1 MKIRLALLSVFD
13 KTGLI
18 EFAVGL
24 RELGVD
30 ILSTGGTAKALRG
43 SGIDLTEVAT
53 HTGSPEIMDGRV
65 KTLHPR
71 IHGGILV
78 VRDDQKHMREA
89 AAQGIVPID
98 LVCVNLYPFEKVVA
112 DPAVRLEEAI
122 ENIDIGGPAMVR
134 SAAKNHRYVTVITDP
149 ADYPRVMEELS
160 RREGVVGDMLRRELA
175 LKAFAHTSRYD
186 AAITSWL
193 GSRGEGLPEM
203 LVLQYEKIDDLRYG
217 ENPHQEG
224 AWYRGD
230 SRTGPSIAHAK
241 FHGGKELSYN
251 NILDLDAALEL
262 VKDLPTPAAAVIK
275 HNNPC
280 GAATADAPAE
290 AFTRAVAG
298 DPVSAYGGILAL
310 NVPLDAATAER
321 VVAKEHFFE
330 AVVAPSLSAPALK
343 ILREKPKWGKNVR
356 ILESGTPAP
365 SAPPFIVRGIR
376 DGLLYQSWDTESAA
390 QWTPSAGSPTE
401 SQNADLRFAWAV
413 CKHVK
418 SNAIVIARDGQVVGV
433 GAGQM
438 SRLDSA
444 ILAVRKAGDRA
455 KGAVAASD
463 AFFPFPDALETL
475 ADAGVVAV
483 AHPGGSIRDA
493 EVAAAATKRGI
504 ALVVTGTRH
513 FRH

>member
-1 MKIRLALLSVFD
+1 MKVRLALLSVFD

-18 EFAVGL
+18 EFATSL
-24 RELGVD
+24 REAGIDL
-30 ILSTGGTAKALRG
+30 LSTGGTARALKAAG
-43 SGIDLTEVAT
+43 LTLAEVAS

-78 VRDDQKHMREA
+78 VRDDEKHMREA

-112 DPAVRLEEAI
+112 NPAVRMEEAI

-149 ADYPRVMEELS
+149 ADYPRVLEELS
-160 RREGVVGDMLRRELA
+160 RREGTVGDMLRRELA
-175 LKAFAHTSRYD
+175 VKAFAHTSRYD

-193 GSRGEGLPEM
+193 GSRGEGMPEM
-203 LVLQYEKIDDLRYG
+203 LAMQYEKIDDLRYG
-217 ENPHQEG
+217 ENPHQKG
-224 AWYRGD
+224 AWFRGFA
-230 SRTGPSIAHAK
+230 RTGPSIAHAR

-251 NILDLDAALEL
+251 NILDLDSALEL
-262 VKDLPTPAAAVIK
+262 VRDLPAPAAAVIK

-280 GAATADAPAE
+280 GAATAPAAAE

-310 NVPLDAATAER
+310 NVPLDAETAER
-321 VVAKEHFFE
+321 VVTKEHFFE
-330 AVVAPSLSAPALK
+330 AVVAPVISPEALK
-343 ILREKPKWGKNVR
+343 TLREKPKWGKNVR
-356 ILESGTPAP
+356 ILESGTLAP
-365 SAPPFIVRGIR
+365 TGAPFVVRGIR
-376 DGLLYQSWDTESAA
+376 DGILYQTADAEMVS
-390 QWTPSAGSPTE
+390 QWTAAAGST
-401 SQNADLRFAWAV
+401 SAVQDADLRFAWAV

-444 ILAVRKAGDRA
+444 ILAVRKAGDKAR
-455 KGAVAASD
+455 GAVAASD

-475 ADAGVVAV
+475 ADAGVIAV

-493 EVAAAATKRGI
+493 EVAAAAKKRGI

>member
-1 MKIRLALLSVFD
+1 MKVRLALLSVFD
-13 KTGLI
+13 KTGLV
-18 EFAVGL
+18 EFARDL
-24 RELGVD
+24 REFGVD
-30 ILSTGGTAKALRG
+30 IISTGGTAKALKG
-43 SGIDLTEVAT
+43 AGVALTEVAS

-78 VRDDQKHMREA
+78 VRDDEKHMGEA

-112 DPAVRLEEAI
+112 NPAVRLEEAV

-149 ADYPRVMEELS
+149 ADYARVLDELK
-160 RREGVVGDMLRRELA
+160 RREGTVGDMLRRELA
-175 LKAFAHTSRYD
+175 VKAFAHTSRYD

-193 GSRGEGLPEM
+193 GSRGEGMPEM
-203 LVLQYEKIDDLRYG
+203 LALQYEKIDDLRYG
-217 ENPHQEG
+217 ENPHQKG
-224 AWYRGD
+224 AWYRGFAR
-230 SRTGPSIAHAK
+230 SGPSIAHAT

-251 NILDLDAALEL
+251 NILDLDSALEL
-262 VKDLPTPAAAVIK
+262 VRDLPSPAAVVIK

-280 GAATADAPAE
+280 GGATGTSVAD

-310 NVPLDAATAER
+310 NVPLDAETAER
-321 VVAKEHFFE
+321 VVLKEHFFE
-330 AVVAPSLSAPALK
+330 AIVAPAFAPEAMK
-343 ILREKPKWGKNVR
+343 TLREKPKWGKNVR
-356 ILESGTPAP
+356 ILESGAGAP
-365 SAPPFIVRGIR
+365 SGQPHIVRGIR
-376 DGLLYQSWDTESAA
+376 DGLLYQSWDSEAAA
-390 QWTPSAGSPTE
+390 QWTPSAGSTTLA
-401 SQNADLRFAWAV
+401 QDADLKFAWAV

-418 SNAIVIARDGQVVGV
+418 SNAIVIARDGQIVGV

-493 EVAAAATKRGI
+493 EVAAAAKKRGI

>member
-13 KTGLI
+13 KAGLV
-18 EFAVGL
+18 EFARGL
-24 RELGVD
+24 RDFGVD
-30 ILSTGGTAKALRG
+30 ILSTGGTAKALKG
-43 SGIDLTEVAT
+43 AGVALTEVAS

-78 VRDDQKHMREA
+78 VRDDERHMREA

-98 LVCVNLYPFEKVVA
+98 LVCVNLYPFERVVA

-149 ADYPRVMEELS
+149 ADYGRVLEEIS
-160 RREGVVGDMLRRELA
+160 RREGTVGDMLRRELA
-175 LKAFAHTSRYD
+175 VKAFAHTSRYD
-186 AAITSWL
+186 AAIGSWL
-193 GSRGEGLPEM
+193 GSREGLPE
-203 LVLQYEKIDDLRYG
+203 LLALQFEKIEDLRYG
-217 ENPHQEG
+217 ENPHQKA
-224 AWYRGD
+224 AWYR
-230 SRTGPSIAHAK
+230 SAARTGPSIAHAR

-251 NILDLDAALEL
+251 NILDLDSALEL
-262 VKDLPTPAAAVIK
+262 VRELPAPSAAVIK

-280 GAATADAPAE
+280 GAATGPGSAE

-310 NVPLDAATAER
+310 NTALDAETAER
-321 VVAKEHFFE
+321 VVLKEHFFE
-330 AVVAPSLSAPALK
+330 AVVAPSIAPEALK
-343 ILREKPKWGKNVR
+343 TLREKPKWGKNVR
-356 ILESGTPAP
+356 ILESGAEAAAGAP
-365 SAPPFIVRGIR
+365 FAVRGIR
-376 DGLLYQSWDTESAA
+376 DGLLYQSWNSGDAA
-390 QWTPSAGSPTE
+390 QWTAAAGSTTPA
-401 SQNADLRFAWAV
+401 QNADLRFAWTV

-418 SNAIVIARDGQVVGV
+418 SNAIVIARDGRVVGV

-444 ILAVRKAGDRA
+444 ILAVLKAGGRA
-455 KGAVAASD
+455 RGAVAASD
-463 AFFPFPDALETL
+463 AFFPFPDALEKL

-493 EVAAAATKRGI
+493 EVAAAAKQRGL
-504 ALVVTGTRH
+504 ALIVTGTRH

>member
-13 KTGLI
+13 KTGLV
-18 EFAVGL
+18 EFATSL
-24 RELGVD
+24 SELGID
-30 ILSTGGTAKALRG
+30 MLSTGGTAKALKG
-43 SGIDLTEVAT
+43 AGIRLTEVAS

-78 VRDDQKHMREA
+78 VRDDDRHMREA

-112 DPAVRLEEAI
+112 NPAVRMAEAI

-149 ADYPRVMEELS
+149 ADYPRVLEELA
-160 RREGVVGDMLRRELA
+160 RREGTVGEMLRRELA
-175 LKAFAHTSRYD
+175 VKAFAHTSRYD
-186 AAITSWL
+186 AAIASWL
-193 GSRGEGLPEM
+193 GSRGEGMPE
-203 LVLQYEKIDDLRYG
+203 LLALQYEKIEDLRYG
-217 ENPHQEG
+217 ENPQQKG
-224 AWYRGD
+224 AWYRGAAK
-230 SRTGPSIAHAK
+230 TGPSIAHAK

-251 NILDLDAALEL
+251 NILDCDAAHEL
-262 VKDLPTPAAAVIK
+262 VRDLPIPSAVVIK

-280 GAATADAPAE
+280 GASTAANAAE

-310 NVPLDAATAER
+310 NVPLDAETAER

-330 AVVAPSLSAPALK
+330 AIVAPVFSEQALK
-343 ILREKPKWGKNVR
+343 TLREKPKWGKNVR
-356 ILESGTPAP
+356 ILETGAGASTATPYV
-365 SAPPFIVRGIR
+365 VRGIR
-376 DGLLYQSWDTESAA
+376 DGLLYQTGDSESSSK
-390 QWTPSAGSPTE
+390 WEPSAGSITPA
-401 SQNADLRFAWAV
+401 QDADLKFAWSV

-444 ILAVRKAGDRA
+444 VLAVRKAGDRS

-475 ADAGVVAV
+475 ADAGVVAI

-493 EVAAAATKRGI
+493 EVAAAAKKRGV
-504 ALVVTGTRH
+504 ALIVSGMRH

>member
-13 KTGLI
+13 KTGLV
-18 EFAVGL
+18 EFATGL
-24 RELGVD
+24 REAGIDL
-30 ILSTGGTAKALRG
+30 ISTGGTAKALKSAG
-43 SGIDLTEVAT
+43 LDLTEVAS

-78 VRDDQKHMREA
+78 VRDDEKHMREA

-98 LVCVNLYPFEKVVA
+98 LVCVNLYPFEKVIA
-112 DPAVRLEEAI
+112 NPAVKIAEAI

-134 SAAKNHRYVTVITDP
+134 SAAKNHRYVTVVTDP
-149 ADYPRVMEELS
+149 ADYPRVLEELS
-160 RREGVVGDMLRRELA
+160 RREGTVGEMLRRELA
-175 LKAFAHTSRYD
+175 VKAFAHTSRYD

-193 GSRGEGLPEM
+193 GSRGEGLPDV
-203 LVLQYEKIDDLRYG
+203 LALQYEKIDDLRYG
-217 ENPHQEG
+217 ENPHQKG
-224 AWYRGD
+224 AWYRGFTR
-230 SRTGPSIAHAK
+230 SGPSIARAR
-241 FHGGKELSYN
+241 FLGGKELSYN
-251 NILDLDAALEL
+251 NILDLDSALEL
-262 VKDLPTPAAAVIK
+262 VRDLPSPAAAVIK

-280 GAATADAPAE
+280 GAATGPGAAE

-310 NVPLDAATAER
+310 NVPLDAETAER
-321 VVAKEHFFE
+321 VAAKEHFFE
-330 AVVAPSLSAPALK
+330 AVVAPSMAPEALK
-343 ILREKPKWGKNVR
+343 TLREKPKWGKNVR
-356 ILESGTPAP
+356 ILEAGSEPA
-365 SAPPFIVRGIR
+365 STAPFAVRGIR
-376 DGLLYQSWDTESAA
+376 DGLLYQTWDAA
-390 QWTPSAGSPTE
+390 VAAEWAPSAGLPTP
-401 SQNADLRFAWAV
+401 SQNDDLRFAWAV

-418 SNAIVIARDGQVVGV
+418 SNAIVIAREGQVVGV

-463 AFFPFPDALETL
+463 AFFPFPDALEAL

-483 AHPGGSIRDA
+483 VHPGGSIRDA
-493 EVAAAATKRGI
+493 EVVEAAKKRGI

-513 FRH
+513 FKH

>member
-1 MKIRLALLSVFD
+1 MKVRLALLSVFD

-18 EFAVGL
+18 EFAREL
-24 RELGVD
+24 RELGID
-30 ILSTGGTAKALRG
+30 IISTGGTAKALRT
-43 SGIDLTEVAT
+43 SGVTLTEVAA

-78 VRDDQKHMREA
+78 VRDDERHMREA

-112 DPAVRLEEAI
+112 RPEVRMEEAI

-134 SAAKNHRYVTVITDP
+134 SSAKNHRYVTVITDP
-149 ADYPRVMEELS
+149 ADYARVLEEMS
-160 RREGVVGDMLRRELA
+160 RREGQVGEMLRRELA
-175 LKAFAHTSRYD
+175 VKAFAHTARYD

-193 GSRGEGLPEM
+193 GSRGEGMPEM
-203 LVLQYEKIDDLRYG
+203 LAQQYEKIDDLRYG
-217 ENPHQEG
+217 ENPHQKG
-224 AWYRGD
+224 AWYRGFTR
-230 SRTGPSIAHAK
+230 SGPSIAHAK

-251 NILDLDAALEL
+251 NILDLDSALEL
-262 VKDLPTPAAAVIK
+262 VRDLPSPAAAIIK

-280 GAATADAPAE
+280 GAATGPDAAE
-290 AFTRAVAG
+290 SFTRAVAG

-321 VVAKEHFFE
+321 VAAKENFFE
-330 AVVAPSLSAPALK
+330 AVVAPTIAPDALK
-343 ILREKPKWGKNVR
+343 TLREKPKWGKNVR
-356 ILESGTPAP
+356 ILETGVVAEASTPYT
-365 SAPPFIVRGIR
+365 VRGIR
-376 DGLLYQSWDTESAA
+376 DGILYQTGDSESAS
-390 QWTPSAGSPTE
+390 QWIPSAGEATPA
-401 SQNADLRFAWAV
+401 QDADLRFAWAV

-418 SNAIVIARDGQVVGV
+418 SNAIVIAREGQVVGV

-444 ILAVRKAGDRA
+444 FLAVRKAGERA

-463 AFFPFPDALETL
+463 AFFPFPDALEAL

-493 EVAAAATKRGI
+493 EVAAAAKKRGVTLI
-504 ALVVTGTRH
+504 VTGTRH

>member
-30 ILSTGGTAKALRG
+30 ILSTGGTAKALKG
-43 SGIDLTEVAT
+43 AGIDLTEVAA

-78 VRDDQKHMREA
+78 VRDDEKHMREA
-89 AAQGIVPID
+89 AARGIVPID

-112 DPAVRLEEAI
+112 NPAVRMEEAI

-149 ADYPRVMEELS
+149 ADYPRVLEELS
-160 RREGVVGDMLRRELA
+160 KREGGSGDMLRRELA
-175 LKAFAHTSRYD
+175 VKAFAHTSRYD

-193 GSRGEGLPEM
+193 GSRGEGLPEV
-203 LVLQYEKIDDLRYG
+203 LALQYEKIDDLRYG
-217 ENPHQEG
+217 ENPHQKA
-224 AWYRGD
+224 AWYRAF
-230 SRTGPSIAHAK
+230 SRTGPSIAAAK
-241 FHGGKELSYN
+241 VLGGKELSYN
-251 NILDLDAALEL
+251 NILDLDSALEL
-262 VKDLPTPAAAVIK
+262 VRDLPSPAAAVIK

-280 GAATADAPAE
+280 GAATSATAAE

-298 DPVSAYGGILAL
+298 DPVSAFGGILAL
-310 NVPLDAATAER
+310 NVPLDPATAER

-330 AVVAPSLSAPALK
+330 AVVAPVISPEALK
-343 ILREKPKWGKNVR
+343 TLKEKPKWGKNVR
-356 ILESGTPAP
+356 ILESGTG
-365 SAPPFIVRGIR
+365 SLSGTPFTVRGIR
-376 DGLLYQSWDTESAA
+376 DGALYQTSDTEAA
-390 QWTPSAGSPTE
+390 SQWTASAGSTTPA
-401 SQNADLRFAWAV
+401 QDADLRFAWAV

-475 ADAGVVAV
+475 ADAGVVAA

-493 EVAAAATKRGI
+493 EVVAAANKRNI

-513 FRH
+513 FKH

>member
-13 KTGLI
+13 KSGLV
-18 EFAVGL
+18 EFARGL
-24 RELGVD
+24 REFGVD
-30 ILSTGGTAKALRG
+30 LLSTGGTAKALRG
-43 SGIDLTEVAT
+43 AGIALTEVAA

-71 IHGGILV
+71 IHG
-78 VRDDQKHMREA
+78 
-89 AAQGIVPID
+89 
-98 LVCVNLYPFEKVVA
+98 
-112 DPAVRLEEAI
+112 EEAI

-149 ADYPRVMEELS
+149 ADYPRVLESIS
-160 RREGVVGDMLRRELA
+160 RREGGVGDMLRRELA
-175 LKAFAHTSRYD
+175 VKAFAHTSRYD
-186 AAITSWL
+186 TAIASWL
-193 GSRGEGLPEM
+193 GSRDGLPE
-203 LVLQYEKIDDLRYG
+203 LLALQYEKVEDLRYG
-217 ENPHQEG
+217 ENPHQKA
-224 AWYRGD
+224 AWYRGF
-230 SRTGPSIAHAK
+230 SRSGPSIAHAK

-251 NILDLDAALEL
+251 NILDLDSALDL
-262 VKDLPTPAAAVIK
+262 VRDLPTPAAAIVK

-280 GAATADAPAE
+280 GAATGPGAAE

-310 NVPLDAATAER
+310 NVPLDVETADR
-321 VVAKEHFFE
+321 VAAKENFFE
-330 AVVAPSLSAPALK
+330 AVVAPAITPEAMRT
-343 ILREKPKWGKNVR
+343 LREKPKWGKNVR
-356 ILESGTPAP
+356 ILESGTDPVSAAP
-365 SAPPFIVRGIR
+365 FAVRGIR
-376 DGLLYQSWDTESAA
+376 DGILYQSADSESAA
-390 QWTPSAGSPTE
+390 QWIPSAGSPTP
-401 SQNADLRFAWAV
+401 SQDADLRFAWAV

-444 ILAVRKAGDRA
+444 FLAVRKAGERA

-493 EVAAAATKRGI
+493 EVAAAAKKRGVT
-504 ALVVTGTRH
+504 LMVTGTRH

>member
-1 MKIRLALLSVFD
+1 MKVRLALLSVYD
-13 KTGLI
+13 KANLVS
-18 EFAVGL
+18 FAHDL
-24 RELGVD
+24 REFGID
-30 ILSTGGTAKALRG
+30 ILSTGGTAKALKDA
-43 SGIDLTEVAT
+43 GIVHTEVAS

-71 IHGGILV
+71 IHGGILA
-78 VRDDQKHMREA
+78 VRDNDRHMREA
-89 AAQGIVPID
+89 SAQGIVPID

-112 DPAVRLEEAI
+112 KPDVRLEEAI

-134 SAAKNHRYVTVITDP
+134 SAAKNHRYVTIVTDP
-149 ADYPRVMEELS
+149 ADYVRVLDELK
-160 RREGVVGDMLRRELA
+160 RREGVVGEMLRRELA
-175 LKAFAHTSRYD
+175 VKAYAHTACYD
-186 AAITSWL
+186 AAIASWL
-193 GSRGEGLPEM
+193 GSRGGLPE
-203 LVLQYEKIDDLRYG
+203 LLALQYDKVEDLRYG
-217 ENPHQEG
+217 ENPHQKG
-224 AWYRGD
+224 AWYR
-230 SRTGPSIAHAK
+230 SPARTGPSIAHAK

-251 NILDLDAALEL
+251 NILDSDAAHEL
-262 VKDLPTPAAAVIK
+262 VRELPSPSAVVIK

-280 GAATADAPAE
+280 GAATGPAIAE

-310 NVPLDAATAER
+310 NVPLDAETAER

-330 AVVAPSLSAPALK
+330 TIVAPSFAPEAMK
-343 ILREKPKWGKNVR
+343 TLREKPKWGKNVR
-356 ILESGTPAP
+356 ILETGAAPAAP
-365 SAPPFIVRGIR
+365 SFTVRGIR
-376 DGLLYQSWDTESAA
+376 DGVLFQTADAEDVA
-390 QWTPSAGSPTE
+390 QWTGS
-401 SQNADLRFAWAV
+401 SGSRDSDLRFAWTI

-418 SNAIVIARDGQVVGV
+418 SNAIVIAKDGQVVGV

-444 ILAVRKAGDRA
+444 HLAVRKAGDRA

-493 EVAAAATKRGI
+493 EVAAAAKRRGI
-504 ALVVTGTRH
+504 ELVVTGMRH

>member
-13 KTGLI
+13 KTGLV
-18 EFAVGL
+18 EFATSL

-30 ILSTGGTAKALRG
+30 LISTGGTAKALKG
-43 SGIDLTEVAT
+43 AGLTLTEVAA

-78 VRDDQKHMREA
+78 VRDDEKHMREA

-112 DPAVRLEEAI
+112 NPAVRMEEAI

-134 SAAKNHRYVTVITDP
+134 SSAKNHRYVTVITDP
-149 ADYPRVMEELS
+149 ADYPRVLEELS
-160 RREGVVGDMLRRELA
+160 RREGVVGEMLRRELA
-175 LKAFAHTSRYD
+175 VKAFAHTSRYD

-193 GSRGEGLPEM
+193 GSRGEGMPEM
-203 LVLQYEKIDDLRYG
+203 LALQYEKIDDLRYG
-217 ENPHQEG
+217 ENPHQQG
-224 AWYRGD
+224 AWYRGFA
-230 SRTGPSIAHAK
+230 RTGPSIAHAK

-251 NILDLDAALEL
+251 NILDLDSALEL
-262 VKDLPTPAAAVIK
+262 VRDLPTPSAGVIK

-280 GAATADAPAE
+280 GASTGATAAE

-310 NVPLDAATAER
+310 NAPLDVETAER
-321 VVAKEHFFE
+321 VVLKEHFFE
-330 AVVAPSLSAPALK
+330 AIVAPSIAPEALK
-343 ILREKPKWGKNVR
+343 TLREKPKWGKNVR
-356 ILESGTPAP
+356 ILESGTGAATGAP
-365 SAPPFIVRGIR
+365 FVVRGIR
-376 DGLLYQSWDTESAA
+376 DGMLYQSWDSETAS
-390 QWTPSAGSPTE
+390 QWTPSAGA
-401 SQNADLRFAWAV
+401 QDADLKFAWAV

-418 SNAIVIARDGQVVGV
+418 SNAIVIARDGQIVGV

-444 ILAVRKAGDRA
+444 VLAVRKAGDRA

-463 AFFPFPDALETL
+463 AFFPFPDALEVL
-475 ADAGVVAV
+475 ADAGVTAV

-493 EVAAAATKRGI
+493 EVAAAAKKRGI
-504 ALVVTGTRH
+504 TLVVTGTRH
-513 FRH
+513 FKH

>member
-1 MKIRLALLSVFD
+1 MKVRLALLSVFD

-18 EFAVGL
+18 DFAVGL

-30 ILSTGGTAKALRG
+30 ILSTGGTAKSLKGAGVTL
-43 SGIDLTEVAT
+43 LEVAA

-78 VRDDQKHMREA
+78 VRDDEKHMREA

-112 DPAVRLEEAI
+112 SPTVRWEEAI

-149 ADYPRVMEELS
+149 ADYPRVLDELS

-175 LKAFAHTSRYD
+175 VNAFAHTSRYD
-186 AAITSWL
+186 SAITSWL
-193 GSRGEGLPEM
+193 GSRGGGMPEM
-203 LVLQYEKIDDLRYG
+203 LALQYEKIDDLRYG
-217 ENPHQEG
+217 ENPHQKG
-224 AWYRGD
+224 AWYRGFTQ
-230 SRTGPSIAHAK
+230 TGPSIAHAK

-251 NILDLDAALEL
+251 NILDLDSALEL
-262 VKDLPTPAAAVIK
+262 ARDLPSPAAAVIK

-280 GAATADAPAE
+280 GAATAPAIAE

-310 NVPLDAATAER
+310 NAPLDAATAER
-321 VVAKEHFFE
+321 VVLKEHFFE
-330 AVVAPSLSAPALK
+330 AIVAPSISPEALK
-343 ILREKPKWGKNVR
+343 TLREKPKWGKNVR
-356 ILESGTPAP
+356 ILESGTG
-365 SAPPFIVRGIR
+365 SATGTPYVVRGIR
-376 DGLLYQSWDTESAA
+376 DGMLYQTWDTEAA
-390 QWTPSAGSPTE
+390 STWTASAGSTTPA
-401 SQNADLRFAWAV
+401 QDADLRFAWAV

-455 KGAVAASD
+455 RGAVAASD

-493 EVAAAATKRGI
+493 EVAAAAKKRNI